1 MKNKILLYNSGGG
14 LGDSIQLFTLILS
27 LKNHFKESD
36 FFYLGAHD
44 NHYENKLN
52 DYNIKIK
59 TLDLGLKYFGFR
71 WWHLLKV
78 KKQILKKNIDKFD
91 LIIDLQTKLRNSL
104 ILKLI
109 PTKNFYS
116 ATYKFSFCTIKNKY
130 TNKENISEMTLS
142 NEHAMPYKPCHTMVH
157 ASGTRGAR
165 YRIPCMQPTRS
176 EMSIPCSS
184 SRDTR
189 LSTPQAQEV
198 PATPFHATN

>member
-104 ILKLI
+104 ILKMI
-109 PTKNFYS
+109 PAKNFYS
-116 ATYKFSFCTIKNKY
+116 ATYKFSLCSIKKRMFSCARVNFD
-130 TNKENISEMTLS
+130 IS
-142 NEHAMPYKPCHTMVH
+142 
-157 ASGTRGAR
+157 
-165 YRIPCMQPTRS
+165 
-176 EMSIPCSS
+176 
-184 SRDTR
+184 
-189 LSTPQAQEV
+189 STCKI
-198 PATPFHATN
+198 